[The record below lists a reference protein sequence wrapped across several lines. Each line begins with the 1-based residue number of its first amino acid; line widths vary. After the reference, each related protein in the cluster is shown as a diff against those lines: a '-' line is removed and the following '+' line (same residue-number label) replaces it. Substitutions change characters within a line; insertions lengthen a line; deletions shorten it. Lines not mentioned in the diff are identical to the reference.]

1 VAAKSLAWGAVFLS
15 VVVGL
20 GALSRKLHLFERRSG
35 MVWVLTLVGAISG
48 VCLQDWR
55 SWVDCRMVFDTAV
68 VSLASLGGVWVR
80 ELVVAGIAGRM
91 LREAARCAYLA
102 SMSSASRRA
111 ARDRARTSAV
121 AIDTPT
127 GRDIAGMSLV
137 VVDVR

>member
-1 VAAKSLAWGAVFLS
+1 VVF
-15 VVVGL
+15 GL
-20 GALSRKLHLFERRSG
+20 GGLSRKLHLFGRCSG
-35 MVWVLTLVGAISG
+35 MVRVLTWVVAISG

-55 SWVDCRMVFDTAV
+55 FWVDCRMVLDIAV
-68 VSLASLGGVWVR
+68 VALASLGGVWVR
-80 ELVVAGIAGRM
+80 ELAVVGIAGRK
-91 LREAARCAYLA
+91 LSEAARCAYLA

>member
-1 VAAKSLAWGAVFLS
+1 
-15 VVVGL
+15 
-20 GALSRKLHLFERRSG
+20 
-35 MVWVLTLVGAISG
+35 
-48 VCLQDWR
+48 
-55 SWVDCRMVFDTAV
+55 VDCRIAFDTAGDA
-68 VSLASLGGVWVR
+68 LASLGGVWVR
-80 ELVVAGIAGRM
+80 ELVVVGIAGRR

-137 VVDVR
+137 VVSVRRSACREDCEGCEERALVPEPRRTEGGRW